1 MSSGFETLNLHPNLK
16 KAIDAL
22 GFTSMTPIQQKVLK
36 FTLAGHD
43 AIGRAQTGTG
53 KTAAFLISVINDL
66 LNNPVKEQRYR
77 GEPRALI
84 LAPTRELALQIESD
98 ALELTKYTDL
108 SVVTLVGGV
117 DFDKQKAQLDKAPV
131 DIMVATPGRL
141 IDFVEQKEVWLDL
154 IEFLVIDE
162 ADRLLDMGFIPSV
175 KRIVRFS
182 PRKEQRQ
189 TLMFS
194 ATFSYD
200 VLNLAQQWLF
210 EPVTVEIEPEKKTNA
225 DVEQRVYMVA
235 TPGRLIDFVEQK
247 EVWLDL
253 IEFLVIDEAD
263 RLLDMGFI
271 PSVKRIVRFSPR
283 KEQRQTL
290 MFSAT
295 FSYDVLNLAQQWL
308 FEPVTVEIEP
318 EKKTNAD
325 VEQRVYMVAKADK
338 YKLLQDIL
346 RDEPIEKVMIFANRR
361 DQVRKLYDHL
371 KKDGYKVVMLSGE
384 IAQDKRLKMLDQ
396 FKNGKHNIM
405 IATDVAGRGIHV
417 DGVSHVVNFTLPE
430 QSDDYVHRIGRTGRA
445 GTRGVSIS
453 FLSEDDAFYLPEIEK
468 AIGQKLPLT
477 RLEGYC

>member
-1 MSSGFETLNLHPNLK
+1 VIIKLEQRFMSSGFETLNLHPQLK

-77 GEPRALI
+77 GEPRVLI

-98 ALELTKYTDL
+98 AHELTRFTDL
-108 SVVTLVGGV
+108 SVVTLLGGV

-141 IDFVEQKEVWLDL
+141 IDFVEQKEVWLD
-154 IEFLVIDE
+154 
-162 ADRLLDMGFIPSV
+162 
-175 KRIVRFS
+175 
-182 PRKEQRQ
+182 Q
-189 TLMFS
+189 
-194 ATFSYD
+194 
-200 VLNLAQQWLF
+200 
-210 EPVTVEIEPEKKTNA
+210 
-225 DVEQRVYMVA
+225 
-235 TPGRLIDFVEQK
+235 
-247 EVWLDL
+247 

-371 KKDGYKVVMLSGE
+371 KRDGYKVVMLSGE

-417 DGVSHVVNFTLPE
+417 DGVSHVINFTLPE

-453 FLSEDDAFYLPEIEK
+453 FLAEDDAFYLPEIEK

>member
-1 MSSGFETLNLHPNLK
+1 MSSGFETLNLHPQLK
-16 KAIDAL
+16 QAIDAL
-22 GFTSMTPIQQKVLK
+22 GFKEMTPIQQMVLK

-66 LNNPVKEQRYR
+66 LNNPIQGQRYR
-77 GEPRALI
+77 GEPRALV

-98 ALELTKYTDL
+98 AKDLTKFTDL
-108 SVVTLVGGV
+108 NVVTLLGGV
-117 DFDKQKAQLDKAPV
+117 DFDKQKSQLNKNFV
-131 DIMVATPGRL
+131 DIIVATPGRL
-141 IDFVEQKEVWLDL
+141 IDFVEQKEVWLDQ

-175 KRIVRFS
+175 KRIVR
-182 PRKEQRQ
+182 
-189 TLMFS
+189 
-194 ATFSYD
+194 Y
-200 VLNLAQQWLF
+200 
-210 EPVTVEIEPEKKTNA
+210 
-225 DVEQRVYMVA
+225 
-235 TPGRLIDFVEQK
+235 
-247 EVWLDL
+247 
-253 IEFLVIDEAD
+253 
-263 RLLDMGFI
+263 
-271 PSVKRIVRFSPR
+271 SPR

-325 VEQRVYMVAKADK
+325 VEQRVYMVAKTDK
-338 YKLLQDIL
+338 YKLLEEIL

-371 KKDGYKVVMLSGE
+371 KRDGYKVVMLSGE

-477 RLEGYC
+477 RLDGYC

>member
-1 MSSGFETLNLHPNLK
+1 MASGFETLNLHPKLK

-22 GFTSMTPIQQKVLK
+22 GFKEMTPIQQKVLNY
-36 FTLAGHD
+36 TLAGHD

-66 LNNPVKEQRYR
+66 LNNPIKEQRYR
-77 GEPRALI
+77 GEARGLI

-98 ALELTKYTDL
+98 AKELTKFTDL
-108 SVVTLVGGV
+108 HLVTLLGGV
-117 DFDKQKAQLDKAPV
+117 DFDKQKKQLDQNFV
-131 DIMVATPGRL
+131 DIIVATPGRL
-141 IDFVEQKEVWLDL
+141 IDFVEQKEVWLDQ

-235 TPGRLIDFVEQK
+235 NR
-247 EVWLDL
+247 
-253 IEFLVIDEAD
+253 
-263 RLLDMGFI
+263 
-271 PSVKRIVRFSPR
+271 
-283 KEQRQTL
+283 
-290 MFSAT
+290 
-295 FSYDVLNLAQQWL
+295 
-308 FEPVTVEIEP
+308 
-318 EKKTNAD
+318 
-325 VEQRVYMVAKADK
+325 DK
-338 YKLLQDIL
+338 YKLLQEIL

-361 DQVRKLYDHL
+361 DQVRRLYDHL

-417 DGVSHVVNFTLPE
+417 DNVSHVINFTLPE

-445 GTRGVSIS
+445 GAQGVSIS
-453 FLSEDDAFYLPEIEK
+453 FLSEDDAFYLPAIEK

-477 RLEGYC
+477 RLDGYC

>member
-1 MSSGFETLNLHPNLK
+1 MSAGFETLNLHPNLK

-22 GFTSMTPIQQKVLK
+22 GFSSMTPIQQKVLK
-36 FTLAGHD
+36 YTLAGHD

-66 LNNPVKEQRYR
+66 LTNPIKEQRFR

-98 ALELTKYTDL
+98 AQELTKFTDL
-108 SVVTLVGGV
+108 HLVTLLGGV
-117 DFDKQKAQLDKAPV
+117 DFEKQKALLDKNFV
-131 DIMVATPGRL
+131 DIIVATPGRL
-141 IDFVEQKEVWLDL
+141 IDLIEQKEVWLDQ

-175 KRIVRFS
+175 KRIVR
-182 PRKEQRQ
+182 
-189 TLMFS
+189 
-194 ATFSYD
+194 Y
-200 VLNLAQQWLF
+200 
-210 EPVTVEIEPEKKTNA
+210 
-225 DVEQRVYMVA
+225 
-235 TPGRLIDFVEQK
+235 
-247 EVWLDL
+247 
-253 IEFLVIDEAD
+253 
-263 RLLDMGFI
+263 
-271 PSVKRIVRFSPR
+271 SPR

-325 VEQRVYMVAKADK
+325 VEQRVYMVAKSDK

-346 RDEPIEKVMIFANRR
+346 RDEPIDKVMIFANRR

-396 FKNGKHNIM
+396 FKNGQHNIM

-445 GTRGVSIS
+445 GSRGVSIS

>member
-1 MSSGFETLNLHPNLK
+1 MSAGFETLNLHPNLK

-22 GFTSMTPIQQKVLK
+22 GFTKMTSIQEKVLK

-53 KTAAFLISVINDL
+53 KTAAFLVSVINDL
-66 LNNPVKEQRYR
+66 LNNPIKEQRFR
-77 GEPRALI
+77 GETRALI

-98 ALELTKYTDL
+98 AKELTKFTDL
-108 SVVTLVGGV
+108 HVVTLLGGV
-117 DFDKQKAQLDKAPV
+117 DFDKQKAELSKNFV
-131 DIMVATPGRL
+131 DIIVATPGRL
-141 IDFVEQKEVWLDL
+141 IDFVEQKEVWLDQ

-175 KRIVRFS
+175 KRIVRYS

-200 VLNLAQQWLF
+200 VLNLAQQWLC
-210 EPVTVEIEPEKKTNA
+210 EPVTVEIEPEN
-225 DVEQRVYMVA
+225 
-235 TPGRLIDFVEQK
+235 
-247 EVWLDL
+247 
-253 IEFLVIDEAD
+253 
-263 RLLDMGFI
+263 
-271 PSVKRIVRFSPR
+271 
-283 KEQRQTL
+283 
-290 MFSAT
+290 
-295 FSYDVLNLAQQWL
+295 
-308 FEPVTVEIEP
+308 
-318 EKKTNAD
+318 KTNAD
-325 VEQRVYMVAKADK
+325 VEQRVYMVAKTDK
-338 YKLLQDIL
+338 YKLLEEIL

-371 KKDGYKVVMLSGE
+371 KRDGYKVVMLSGE

-396 FKNGKHNIM
+396 FKNGQHNIM

-477 RLEGYC
+477 RLDGYC

>member
-1 MSSGFETLNLHPNLK
+1 MSSGFETLNLHPQLK
-16 KAIDAL
+16 RAIDAL
-22 GFTSMTPIQQKVLK
+22 GFKDMTPIQQKVLK

-53 KTAAFLISVINDL
+53 KTAAFLVSVINDL
-66 LNNPVKEQRYR
+66 LNNPIQEQRYR

-98 ALELTKYTDL
+98 AKELTKFSDL
-108 SVVTLVGGV
+108 HVVTLLGGV
-117 DFDKQKAQLDKAPV
+117 DFDKQKAQLDKKPV

-141 IDFVEQKEVWLDL
+141 IDFVEQKEVWLD
-154 IEFLVIDE
+154 
-162 ADRLLDMGFIPSV
+162 
-175 KRIVRFS
+175 
-182 PRKEQRQ
+182 Q
-189 TLMFS
+189 
-194 ATFSYD
+194 
-200 VLNLAQQWLF
+200 
-210 EPVTVEIEPEKKTNA
+210 
-225 DVEQRVYMVA
+225 
-235 TPGRLIDFVEQK
+235 
-247 EVWLDL
+247 

-325 VEQRVYMVAKADK
+325 VEQRVYMVAKSDK

-361 DQVRKLYDHL
+361 DQVRKLYDNL
-371 KKDGYKVVMLSGE
+371 NRDGYKVVMLSGE

-396 FKNGKHNIM
+396 FKNGQHNIM

>member
-1 MSSGFETLNLHPNLK
+1 MSSGFETLNLHPQLK
-16 KAIDAL
+16 RAIDAL
-22 GFTSMTPIQQKVLK
+22 GFKDMTPIQQKVLK

-53 KTAAFLISVINDL
+53 KTAAFLVSVINDL
-66 LNNPVKEQRYR
+66 LNNPIQEQRYR
-77 GEPRALI
+77 GEPRVLI

-98 ALELTKYTDL
+98 AKELTKFSDL
-108 SVVTLVGGV
+108 HVVTLLGGV
-117 DFDKQKAQLDKAPV
+117 DFDKQKAQLDKKPV

-141 IDFVEQKEVWLDL
+141 IDFVEQKEVWLD
-154 IEFLVIDE
+154 
-162 ADRLLDMGFIPSV
+162 
-175 KRIVRFS
+175 
-182 PRKEQRQ
+182 Q
-189 TLMFS
+189 
-194 ATFSYD
+194 
-200 VLNLAQQWLF
+200 
-210 EPVTVEIEPEKKTNA
+210 
-225 DVEQRVYMVA
+225 
-235 TPGRLIDFVEQK
+235 
-247 EVWLDL
+247 

-325 VEQRVYMVAKADK
+325 VEQRVYMVAKSDK

-361 DQVRKLYDHL
+361 DQVRKLYDNL
-371 KKDGYKVVMLSGE
+371 KRDGYKVVMLSGE

-396 FKNGKHNIM
+396 FKNGQHNIM

-445 GTRGVSIS
+445 GTSGVSIS

>member
-16 KAIDAL
+16 QAIDAL
-22 GFTSMTPIQQKVLK
+22 GFSSMTPIQEKVLK

-53 KTAAFLISVINDL
+53 KTAAFLVSIINDL
-66 LNNPVKEQRYR
+66 LNNPVQEQRYR

-98 ALELTKYTDL
+98 AHELTKFTDL
-108 SVVTLVGGV
+108 SVVTLLGGV

-141 IDFVEQKEVWLDL
+141 IDFIEQKEVWLD
-154 IEFLVIDE
+154 
-162 ADRLLDMGFIPSV
+162 
-175 KRIVRFS
+175 
-182 PRKEQRQ
+182 Q
-189 TLMFS
+189 
-194 ATFSYD
+194 
-200 VLNLAQQWLF
+200 
-210 EPVTVEIEPEKKTNA
+210 
-225 DVEQRVYMVA
+225 
-235 TPGRLIDFVEQK
+235 
-247 EVWLDL
+247 

-371 KKDGYKVVMLSGE
+371 KRDNYKVVMLSGE

>member
-1 MSSGFETLNLHPNLK
+1 MSAGFETLNLHPNLK

-22 GFTSMTPIQQKVLK
+22 GFTKMTSIQEKVLK

-53 KTAAFLISVINDL
+53 KTAAFLVSVINDL
-66 LNNPVKEQRYR
+66 LNNPIKEQRFR
-77 GEPRALI
+77 GETRALI

-98 ALELTKYTDL
+98 AKELTKFTDL
-108 SVVTLVGGV
+108 HLVTLLGGV
-117 DFDKQKAQLDKAPV
+117 DFDKQKAELSKNFV
-131 DIMVATPGRL
+131 DIIVATPGRL
-141 IDFVEQKEVWLDL
+141 IDFVEQKEVWLDQ

-175 KRIVRFS
+175 KRIVR
-182 PRKEQRQ
+182 
-189 TLMFS
+189 
-194 ATFSYD
+194 Y
-200 VLNLAQQWLF
+200 
-210 EPVTVEIEPEKKTNA
+210 
-225 DVEQRVYMVA
+225 
-235 TPGRLIDFVEQK
+235 
-247 EVWLDL
+247 
-253 IEFLVIDEAD
+253 
-263 RLLDMGFI
+263 
-271 PSVKRIVRFSPR
+271 SPR

-325 VEQRVYMVAKADK
+325 VEQRVYMVAKTDK
-338 YKLLQDIL
+338 YKLLEEIL

-371 KKDGYKVVMLSGE
+371 KRDGYKVVMLSGE
-384 IAQDKRLKMLDQ
+384 IAQDKRLKMLGQ
-396 FKNGKHNIM
+396 FKNGQHNIM

-430 QSDDYVHRIGRTGRA
+430 QSDDYVHRIGRTGRP

-477 RLEGYC
+477 RLDGYC

>member
-1 MSSGFETLNLHPNLK
+1 VIIYLEHRFMSSGFETLNLHPNLK
-16 KAIDAL
+16 QAIDAL
-22 GFTSMTPIQQKVLK
+22 GFSSMTPIQEKVLK

-53 KTAAFLISVINDL
+53 KTAAFLVSIINDL
-66 LNNPVKEQRYR
+66 LNNPVQEQRYR

-98 ALELTKYTDL
+98 AHELTKFTDL
-108 SVVTLVGGV
+108 SVVTLLGGV

-141 IDFVEQKEVWLDL
+141 IDFVEQKEVWLD
-154 IEFLVIDE
+154 
-162 ADRLLDMGFIPSV
+162 
-175 KRIVRFS
+175 
-182 PRKEQRQ
+182 Q
-189 TLMFS
+189 
-194 ATFSYD
+194 
-200 VLNLAQQWLF
+200 
-210 EPVTVEIEPEKKTNA
+210 
-225 DVEQRVYMVA
+225 
-235 TPGRLIDFVEQK
+235 
-247 EVWLDL
+247 

-371 KKDGYKVVMLSGE
+371 KRDNYKVVMLSGE

-417 DGVSHVVNFTLPE
+417 DGVSHVVNFPLPE

>member
-1 MSSGFETLNLHPNLK
+1 MASGFETLNLHPKLK

-22 GFTSMTPIQQKVLK
+22 GFKEMTPIQQKVLNY
-36 FTLAGHD
+36 TLAGHD

-66 LNNPVKEQRYR
+66 LNNPIKEQRYR
-77 GEPRALI
+77 GEARALI

-98 ALELTKYTDL
+98 AKELTKFTDL
-108 SVVTLVGGV
+108 HLVTLLGGV
-117 DFDKQKAQLDKAPV
+117 DFDKQKKQLDQNFV
-131 DIMVATPGRL
+131 DIIVATPGRL
-141 IDFVEQKEVWLDL
+141 IDFVEQKEVWLDQ

-235 TPGRLIDFVEQK
+235 NR
-247 EVWLDL
+247 
-253 IEFLVIDEAD
+253 
-263 RLLDMGFI
+263 
-271 PSVKRIVRFSPR
+271 
-283 KEQRQTL
+283 
-290 MFSAT
+290 
-295 FSYDVLNLAQQWL
+295 
-308 FEPVTVEIEP
+308 
-318 EKKTNAD
+318 
-325 VEQRVYMVAKADK
+325 DK
-338 YKLLQDIL
+338 YKLLQEIL

-361 DQVRKLYDHL
+361 DQVRRLYDHL

-417 DGVSHVVNFTLPE
+417 DNVSHVINFTLPE

-445 GTRGVSIS
+445 GAQGVSIS
-453 FLSEDDAFYLPEIEK
+453 FLSEDDAFYLPAIEK

-477 RLEGYC
+477 RLD

>member
-1 MSSGFETLNLHPNLK
+1 MSSGFETLNLHPQLK
-16 KAIDAL
+16 QAIDAL
-22 GFTSMTPIQQKVLK
+22 GFKEMTPIQQKVLRY
-36 FTLAGHD
+36 TLAGHD

-53 KTAAFLISVINDL
+53 KTAAFLVSVMNDL
-66 LNNPVKEQRYR
+66 LSNPIQEQRYR

-98 ALELTKYTDL
+98 AKELNKFSNL
-108 SVVTLVGGV
+108 HIVTLLGGV
-117 DFDKQKAQLDKAPV
+117 DFDKQKAQLNKDFV
-131 DIMVATPGRL
+131 DIIVATPGRL
-141 IDFVEQKEVWLDL
+141 IDLVEQKEVWLDQ

-175 KRIVRFS
+175 KRIVR
-182 PRKEQRQ
+182 
-189 TLMFS
+189 
-194 ATFSYD
+194 Y
-200 VLNLAQQWLF
+200 
-210 EPVTVEIEPEKKTNA
+210 
-225 DVEQRVYMVA
+225 
-235 TPGRLIDFVEQK
+235 
-247 EVWLDL
+247 
-253 IEFLVIDEAD
+253 
-263 RLLDMGFI
+263 
-271 PSVKRIVRFSPR
+271 SPR

-325 VEQRVYMVAKADK
+325 VEQRVYMVAKSDK
-338 YKLLQDIL
+338 YKLLQEIL
-346 RDEPIEKVMIFANRR
+346 RDEPIDKVMIFANRR

-371 KKDGYKVVMLSGE
+371 KKDNYNVVMLSGE

-417 DGVSHVVNFTLPE
+417 DGVSHVINFTLPE

-445 GTRGVSIS
+445 GTRGISIS

-477 RLEGYC
+477 RLDGYC

>member
-1 MSSGFETLNLHPNLK
+1 MSSGFETLNLHPQLK
-16 KAIDAL
+16 QAIDAL
-22 GFTSMTPIQQKVLK
+22 GFKEMTPIQQKVLK

-53 KTAAFLISVINDL
+53 KTAAFLVSVINDL
-66 LNNPVKEQRYR
+66 LNNPIKEQRFR

-98 ALELTKYTDL
+98 AKYLTKFTDL
-108 SVVTLVGGV
+108 HLVTLLGGV
-117 DFDKQKAQLDKAPV
+117 DFDKQKAQLDKKPV
-131 DIMVATPGRL
+131 DIIVATPGRL
-141 IDFVEQKEVWLDL
+141 IDFVEQKEVWLDQ

-175 KRIVRFS
+175 KRIVRYS

-210 EPVTVEIEPEKKTNA
+210 EPVTVEIEPEKKTN
-225 DVEQRVYMVA
+225 
-235 TPGRLIDFVEQK
+235 
-247 EVWLDL
+247 
-253 IEFLVIDEAD
+253 
-263 RLLDMGFI
+263 
-271 PSVKRIVRFSPR
+271 S
-283 KEQRQTL
+283 
-290 MFSAT
+290 
-295 FSYDVLNLAQQWL
+295 
-308 FEPVTVEIEP
+308 
-318 EKKTNAD
+318 D
-325 VEQRVYMVAKADK
+325 VEQRVYMVAKSDK

-346 RDEPIEKVMIFANRR
+346 HDEPIEKVMIFANRR
-361 DQVRKLYDHL
+361 DQVRKLYDSL
-371 KKDGYKVVMLSGE
+371 KRDGYKVVMLSGE

-396 FKNGKHNIM
+396 FKNGQHNIM

-453 FLSEDDAFYLPEIEK
+453 FLSEDDAFHLPEIEK

>member
-131 DIMVATPGRL
+131 DI
-141 IDFVEQKEVWLDL
+141 
-154 IEFLVIDE
+154 
-162 ADRLLDMGFIPSV
+162 
-175 KRIVRFS
+175 
-182 PRKEQRQ
+182 
-189 TLMFS
+189 
-194 ATFSYD
+194 
-200 VLNLAQQWLF
+200 
-210 EPVTVEIEPEKKTNA
+210 
-225 DVEQRVYMVA
+225 MVA

>member
-1 MSSGFETLNLHPNLK
+1 
-16 KAIDAL
+16 
-22 GFTSMTPIQQKVLK
+22 MTPIQQKVLK

-53 KTAAFLISVINDL
+53 KTAAFLVSVINDL
-66 LNNPVKEQRYR
+66 LNNPIQGQRYR

-98 ALELTKYTDL
+98 AKELTKFSDL
-108 SVVTLVGGV
+108 NVVTLLGGV
-117 DFDKQKAQLDKAPV
+117 DFDKQKAQLDKKPV

-141 IDFVEQKEVWLDL
+141 IDFVEQKEVWLD
-154 IEFLVIDE
+154 
-162 ADRLLDMGFIPSV
+162 
-175 KRIVRFS
+175 
-182 PRKEQRQ
+182 Q
-189 TLMFS
+189 
-194 ATFSYD
+194 
-200 VLNLAQQWLF
+200 
-210 EPVTVEIEPEKKTNA
+210 
-225 DVEQRVYMVA
+225 
-235 TPGRLIDFVEQK
+235 
-247 EVWLDL
+247 

-325 VEQRVYMVAKADK
+325 VEQRVYMVAKSDK

-361 DQVRKLYDHL
+361 DQVRKLYDNL
-371 KKDGYKVVMLSGE
+371 KRDGYKVVMLSGE

-396 FKNGKHNIM
+396 FKNGQHNIM

-477 RLEGYC
+477 RLDGYC

>member
-1 MSSGFETLNLHPNLK
+1 MSSGFETLNLHPQLK
-16 KAIDAL
+16 QAIDAL
-22 GFTSMTPIQQKVLK
+22 GFKEMTPIQQKVLK

-66 LNNPVKEQRYR
+66 LNNPIQGQRYR
-77 GEPRALI
+77 GEPRALV

-98 ALELTKYTDL
+98 AKDLTKFTDL
-108 SVVTLVGGV
+108 NVVTLLGGV
-117 DFDKQKAQLDKAPV
+117 DFDKQKSQLNKNFV
-131 DIMVATPGRL
+131 DIIVATPGRL
-141 IDFVEQKEVWLDL
+141 IDFVEQKEVWLDQ

-175 KRIVRFS
+175 KRIVRYS

-200 VLNLAQQWLF
+200 EL
-210 EPVTVEIEPEKKTNA
+210 
-225 DVEQRVYMVA
+225 
-235 TPGRLIDFVEQK
+235 
-247 EVWLDL
+247 
-253 IEFLVIDEAD
+253 
-263 RLLDMGFI
+263 
-271 PSVKRIVRFSPR
+271 S
-283 KEQRQTL
+283 
-290 MFSAT
+290 
-295 FSYDVLNLAQQWL
+295 LAQQWL

-325 VEQRVYMVAKADK
+325 VEQRVYMVAKTDK
-338 YKLLQDIL
+338 YKLLEEIL

-371 KKDGYKVVMLSGE
+371 KRDGYKVVMLSGE

-477 RLEGYC
+477 RLDGYC

>member
-1 MSSGFETLNLHPNLK
+1 MSSGFETLNLHPQLK
-16 KAIDAL
+16 QAIDAL
-22 GFTSMTPIQQKVLK
+22 GFKEMTPIQQKVLK

-66 LNNPVKEQRYR
+66 LNNPIQGQRYR
-77 GEPRALI
+77 GEPRALV

-98 ALELTKYTDL
+98 AKDLTKFTDL
-108 SVVTLVGGV
+108 NVVTLLGGV
-117 DFDKQKAQLDKAPV
+117 DFDKQKSQLNKNFV
-131 DIMVATPGRL
+131 DIIVATPGRL
-141 IDFVEQKEVWLDL
+141 IDFVEQKEVWLDQ

-175 KRIVRFS
+175 KRIVR
-182 PRKEQRQ
+182 
-189 TLMFS
+189 
-194 ATFSYD
+194 Y
-200 VLNLAQQWLF
+200 
-210 EPVTVEIEPEKKTNA
+210 
-225 DVEQRVYMVA
+225 
-235 TPGRLIDFVEQK
+235 
-247 EVWLDL
+247 
-253 IEFLVIDEAD
+253 
-263 RLLDMGFI
+263 
-271 PSVKRIVRFSPR
+271 SPR

-325 VEQRVYMVAKADK
+325 VEQRVYMVAKTDK
-338 YKLLQDIL
+338 YKLLEEIL

-371 KKDGYKVVMLSGE
+371 KRDGYKVVMLSGE

-445 GTRGVSIS
+445 GSQGVSIS

-468 AIGQKLPLT
+468 AIGKKLPLT